1 MRAQCI
7 AAVVKAIGRQL
18 TQVEARDIEAR
29 ILRNMR
35 QLARTDPQWSTYS
48 KADRLT
54 LAAQSAAQELVS
66 EKRLKQQ
73 REALTILAH
82 ARIDQNLKDQAAR
95 GIKGFD
101 ALNRIIGF
109 FSDGKSMGTSVE
121 YQAKAIAADSIRQ
134 MLSTLE
140 ASHPKW
146 FGLFENNDGVKAIIK
161 ELFHENSGDADARN
175 GAKLFQQV
183 AEGLRARFNR
193 AGGDV
198 GKLDDWGL
206 PHHHSQA
213 RVAEGNKPDAWK
225 AFILPLLD
233 RRRYVNED
241 GSLMNAA
248 QLDQFLD
255 NAWLT
260 IASGGANKSTPGA
273 FNGSGA
279 RANRG
284 SESRQIHFKDADS
297 YIAYQEKYGERSL
310 YEVLVGHI
318 EGVAKDVAMVEA
330 LGPNP
335 NHTFRFYR
343 DKILKDEKTAAP
355 SKSGKLDEQAI
366 KAENLYNE
374 VAGIRLP
381 VASEHLANA
390 FDTLRAWLIAAR
402 LGSSVITSFS
412 DDATLHLTG
421 KVNQLPPMQLLA
433 NELAALNVANRA
445 EERMANRAGLALN
458 SMIASLNRFGQG
470 QLGSAWSKKLSNAVL
485 RASGLNAMT
494 EARRRAFGTTMMGAI
509 GAITKSARSIAS
521 LDPHDYRILQSKGIT
536 DTEFQVWKLAQLE
549 NWGGSNN
556 TMLTPDAIY
565 RIPDSALSHLGDPT
579 ALRQQAATR
588 LLATVLEE
596 TDVAVIEPGARERTI
611 TGGQTQRGT
620 LKGELTRSFFLF
632 KSFPMAMILRH
643 WERGMS
649 MPNTGGKAAYL
660 ATLMA
665 ATTVAGM
672 ASLQVSE
679 LLAGRDPRNMNP
691 LGKGGTR
698 NWIAAMLKGGSLGI
712 YGDFLF
718 SDATQHGGSP
728 LATLEGPVLGEV
740 EDMFNLTQGNIMK
753 AAQGQPTH
761 FGAEAVKLVKG
772 NLPGASLW
780 YAKGA
785 LDHMIFQRL
794 QEYFSPG
801 YLAAMRT
808 RARQQFQ
815 QSYWWEPGHPA
826 PNRAPDLE
834 AGFQD

>member
-7 AAVVKAIGRQL
+7 AAVTKAIGRKL
-18 TQVEARDIEAR
+18 TQAEVQDIEER
-29 ILRNMR
+29 IKRTMR
-35 QLARTDPQWSTYS
+35 QMAAKDPNWSSYS

-54 LAAQSAAQELVS
+54 LSAQEAAKALIA
-66 EKRLKQQ
+66 EKQLKQQ
-73 REALTILAH
+73 RQALTILAH
-82 ARIDQNLKDQAAR
+82 ARIDGHLKAQAAR
-95 GIKGFD
+95 GVKGLD

-121 YQAKAIAADSIRQ
+121 YQARAIAADSLRQ
-134 MLSTLE
+134 MIATLE
-140 ASHPKW
+140 ASHPTW
-146 FGLFENNDGVKAIIK
+146 FGLYENREGVEAIVK
-161 ELFHENSGDADARN
+161 ELFHENSGNADARQ

-183 AEGLRARFNR
+183 AEGLRQRFNR

-198 GKLDDWGL
+198 GQLDDWGL

-213 RVAEGNKPDAWK
+213 RVAKAGRDTWK
-225 AFILPLLD
+225 QDILPMLD

-241 GSLMNAA
+241 GTPMNTA
-248 QLDQFLD
+248 QLSDFLD
-255 NAWLT
+255 HAWET
-260 IASGGANKSTPGA
+260 IATGGANKSTPGQ
-273 FNGSGA
+273 FSGTGA

-284 SESRQIHFKDADS
+284 NESRQIHFRNADS
-297 YIAYQEKYGERSL
+297 YIRYQDKYGERSL

-318 EGVAKDVAMVEA
+318 EGVSKDVAMTEGF
-330 LGPNP
+330 GPNP
-335 NHTFRFYR
+335 DHTFGFFR
-343 DKILKDEKTAAP
+343 DQILKDEKLADPT
-355 SKSGKLDEQAI
+355 KSGKLDEQAI
-366 KAENLYNE
+366 RTKSLYNE
-374 VAGIRLP
+374 IAGKRLP

-390 FDTLRAWLIAAR
+390 FDTLRSWLIAAR
-402 LGSSVITSFS
+402 LGSAVITSFS
-412 DDATLHLTG
+412 DSATLHLTG
-421 KVNQLPPMQLLA
+421 RVNQLPAMQLLA
-433 NELAALNVANRA
+433 NELHSLNRFDKT

-470 QLGSAWSKKLSNAVL
+470 TLGSNWSRKLANATL

-509 GAITKSARSIAS
+509 GAITKSARSLAS
-521 LDPHDYRILQSKGIT
+521 LDPHDYRILHSKGIT
-536 DTEFQVWKLAQLE
+536 DTEFKVWKAAQLE
-549 NWGGSNN
+549 DWGHGNN

-565 RIPDSALSHLGDPT
+565 RVPDSLLAPLGDP
-579 ALRQQAATR
+579 AKLREQAATR

-611 TGGQTQRGT
+611 TGGLTQRGT
-620 LKGELTRSFFLF
+620 WKGELTRSFFLF
-632 KSFPMAMILRH
+632 KSFPMAMLMRH

-649 MPNTGGKAAYL
+649 MPNTGGKVGYL
-660 ATLMA
+660 ATLLA

-691 LGKGGTR
+691 IAKGGAR

-753 AAQGQPTH
+753 TMQGKPTH
-761 FGAEAVKLVKG
+761 TGADLVKMVKG

-785 LDHMIFQRL
+785 LDHLIFQRL

-801 YLAAMRT
+801 YLSSMRA
-808 RARQQFQ
+808 RARQQFGQ
-815 QSYWWEPGHPA
+815 TYWWDPGDPT
-826 PNRAPDLE
+826 PDRAPDLS
-834 AGFQD
+834 AAVQN